1 MHKAYLTRYDSD
13 WSLNKR
19 ANTPEKKYRY
29 KTEQTNKGW
38 YTKSPGQRQQRP
50 HAIRDSVTQGKIDGK
65 TAESYAR

>member
-38 YTKSPGQRQQRP
+38 YTKSKPKAAQ
-50 HAIRDSVTQGKIDGK
+50 DSASRGRMRYEIQSRKVK
-65 TAESYAR
+65 